1 MREVK
6 MIIDFHTHAFPDSLA
21 PRAIP
26 ALAESSSLTPNH
38 DGTICGLTK
47 ALDESGVEKAVVL
60 SIATKPH
67 QENSVNTF
75 AISLLENPRII
86 PFGSVFPG
94 SDTWREQLAR
104 LRDAGIKGI
113 KLHPEY
119 QGFFIDSD
127 DAMPIYEECGKL
139 GLIVTFHAGADAAF
153 PPPVHA
159 SPERLSFVCSSFP
172 STTFTAAHFGGYG
185 IWDEVASKL
194 KGHDNLY
201 IDTSMTQTADRIE
214 RKTALRILKTHGT
227 EHILFG
233 SDSPWEKQ
241 SDSMRF
247 VRSFGLSDSDEELIF
262 SKNAKRILNI

>member
-1 MREVK
+1 

-159 SPERLSFVCSSFP
+159 SPERLNFVCSSFP
-172 STTFTAAHFGGYG
+172 STTFSGLPSRPTRCPRSRIRRMAARRRKRPGRRRRKMCRSASRTAGY
-185 IWDEVASKL
+185 I
-194 KGHDNLY
+194 
-201 IDTSMTQTADRIE
+201 
-214 RKTALRILKTHGT
+214 
-227 EHILFG
+227 
-233 SDSPWEKQ
+233 
-241 SDSMRF
+241 
-247 VRSFGLSDSDEELIF
+247 
-262 SKNAKRILNI
+262 